1 MSVTGIQGDLSPVEP
16 IKGKKR
22 SAPVQAAPA
31 GVDKVQ
37 VSGEAKS
44 LFEAGQ
50 SKRLQAIRKRLDD
63 GYYMSP
69 EVTEKVVNGL
79 MDDLLPNG

>member
-1 MSVTGIQGDLSPVEP
+1 MPVTGIQGDSFPLDP
-16 IKGKKR
+16 ISGKKR
-22 SAPVQAAPA
+22 ASPVQEAPA

-50 SKRLQAIRKRLDD
+50 SKRLQAIKKRLDD

-79 MDDLLPNG
+79 MEDLL